1 MEVLP
6 VTNGHQDT
14 AEPAGDFKYRILPL
28 VVGDYLIAAG
38 TDLDDDGFICDEG
51 EFCGFFPVTNQPT
64 TVQVQSNQ
72 ITADVVFTVEKDENQ
87 PSQNQGLIRREGFK
101 ITPVRTN
108 PFEVLSPQT
117 TKMRSAEEVPD
128 VVNPLVVK
136 VQRVDPLEKADN

>member
-1 MEVLP
+1 MMDSF
-6 VTNGHQDT
+6 VTKENFAVFSPSPISPQRY
-14 AEPAGDFKYRILPL
+14 K
-28 VVGDYLIAAG
+28 
-38 TDLDDDGFICDEG
+38 
-51 EFCGFFPVTNQPT
+51 
-64 TVQVQSNQ
+64 SNQ